1 MNLLQHLKNHSGSH
15 NKTFNLISGVLKD
28 LGRRTVNEFE
38 MARLVR
44 HVRNNQRRR
53 DRLRD
58 NNIRRLLQNLKEQ
71 RITISEFVVVAVN
84 FF

>member
-1 MNLLQHLKNHSGSH
+1 
-15 NKTFNLISGVLKD
+15 
-28 LGRRTVNEFE
+28 
-38 MARLVR
+38 MALLVR